1 MTKIIVSFFVGSQC
15 SADDSAKASAPKTWS
30 SVASVRYGTPSSSS
44 NKEKG
49 EHLQFQYFCSRSKKW
64 RVQIF
69 RGIPTNLLACY
80 IGGFPKMVVYP
91 TTMGKTPHIAY
102 IAGHL
107 SHPSHP
113 SWPLPA
119 NPLPSEIS
127 DLLRSDSQAEKKSQ
141 AEEPMGNFEVPSS
154 GFIDS
159 AWIFL
164 GDFP

>member
-1 MTKIIVSFFVGSQC
+1 MGSQC
-15 SADDSAKASAPKTWS
+15 SADDSAKASAANTWS

-49 EHLQFQYFCSRSKKW
+49 EHLQLQYFCSRSKKW

-91 TTMGKTPHIAY
+91 TTMGKTPILAY
-102 IAGHL
+102 IAGHP

-113 SWPLPA
+113 SWPYPQSA
-119 NPLPSEIS
+119 AFRDQRPSTIR
-127 DLLRSDSQAEKKSQ
+127 L
-141 AEEPMGNFEVPSS
+141 PMGKKIAGRGIMGIFEVPSS